1 MTTLRERP
9 HHIVFG
15 TPHHARWGR
24 EKMASKRRPSIVAAM
39 LDSAATVPRT
49 PHRMVAIA
57 AIRQAL
63 DDLYQGRR
71 LPRQKRARLKER
83 HALESA
89 WEFFRGPDLKLWVGL
104 LGLDEEWVNQVLGE
118 YYPEIFD
125 PAYPAQ
131 RIEEATR

>member
-1 MTTLRERP
+1 MSTLERL
-9 HHIVFG
+9 HQIRFG
-15 TPHHARWGR
+15 TAQHDRWSR
-24 EKMASKRRPSIVAAM
+24 AKLASKHRPAIVAAM
-39 LDSAATVPRT
+39 LGSAATVPRT

-63 DDLYQGRR
+63 DDLYQNRYLPISKKARR
-71 LPRQKRARLKER
+71 KEQR
-83 HALESA
+83 ALESA
-89 WEFFRGPDLKLWVGL
+89 WDFFRGPDLKLWVGL
-104 LGLDEEWVNQVLGE
+104 LGLDEEWVNQVLAE